1 MLARPSL
8 SPRVFFLFLSLSAG
22 SRASRMASVFIIPS
36 LVDGRTRDKQSRHC
50 LYMPINGRHPPP
62 PHTHTHL
69 VLSSCFDLPPPR
81 LCCCSGSL
89 LSTNRSLHAHVL
101 LDIVY
106 SYTTHTLRKSE
117 ERERERQRAGLIM
130 GHGHSFSLSFL
141 HRIAGTGCSC
151 SSYYFVA

>member
-50 LYMPINGRHPPP
+50 LYMPINGRHP
-62 PHTHTHL
+62 THTHL

-117 ERERERQRAGLIM
+117 EREREAESWTH
-130 GHGHSFSLSFL
+130 HGSWPFFLSFL
-141 HRIAGTGCSC
+141 PSQNRRHRLQL
-151 SSYYFVA
+151 

>member
-1 MLARPSL
+1 MLACPSL

-62 PHTHTHL
+62 PPPHTHL

-106 SYTTHTLRKSE
+106 SYATHTLRKSE
-117 ERERERQRAGLIM
+117 ERERGRELDSSWVMAILSLFP
-130 GHGHSFSLSFL
+130 SFTESQ
-141 HRIAGTGCSC
+141 AQ
-151 SSYYFVA
+151 VAAVVRTTS

>member
-1 MLARPSL
+1 MLACPSL

-62 PHTHTHL
+62 PHTHL

-106 SYTTHTLRKSE
+106 SYATHTLRKSE
-117 ERERERQRAGLIM
+117 EREREAESWTH
-130 GHGHSFSLSFL
+130 HGSWPFSLSFL
-141 HRIAGTGCSC
+141 PSQNRRHRLQL
-151 SSYYFVA
+151 